1 MARSVM
7 IFPSRKCFSLWIIHI
22 FENVRNSHQN
32 GDNRSQGEEHEKK
45 KVTCPTVATPSHFE
59 SPNSFVPQPTDE
71 TTEIPSISQPRDKKP
86 VKPPVVKTYFR

>member
-1 MARSVM
+1 MG
-7 IFPSRKCFSLWIIHI
+7 IIDHRG
-22 FENVRNSHQN
+22 RNMKKK
-32 GDNRSQGEEHEKK
+32 KK